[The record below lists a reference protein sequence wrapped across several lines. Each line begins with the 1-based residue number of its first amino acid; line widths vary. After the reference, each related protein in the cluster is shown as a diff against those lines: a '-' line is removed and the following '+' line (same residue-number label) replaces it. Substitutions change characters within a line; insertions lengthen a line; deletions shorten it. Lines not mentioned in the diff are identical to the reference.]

1 MKQSLIDSG
10 LSESSVNSY
19 LAGRAAKEGYDKD
32 GSLNDITQKEVTA
45 IHESVGGEKAYK
57 TCINTN
63 NKLRANNKQFEKDI
77 RESDRMLGE
86 CLDDK
91 IAIEEQK
98 EKIEESI
105 KIFFRLN
112 EKIIK

>member
-1 MKQSLIDSG
+1 MTYQFVTFKDKKYNIDDDKTAKNLCLMQEGEIEKLNILI
-10 LSESSVNSY
+10 
-19 LAGRAAKEGYDKD
+19 
-32 GSLNDITQKEVTA
+32 NDYKHLLEA
-45 IHESVGGEKAYK
+45 NEKAHK

-63 NKLRANNKQFEKDI
+63 NKLRAINKQYEKDI
-77 RESDRMLGE
+77 KESDRMLGE

-91 IAIEEQK
+91 IALEKEK

>member
-1 MKQSLIDSG
+1 MTNQTVTFKDKKYNIDDPKT
-10 LSESSVNSY
+10 
-19 LAGRAAKEGYDKD
+19 AKNLTQMQEGEIERLNIL
-32 GSLNDITQKEVTA
+32 LNDYKHLLEA
-45 IHESVGGEKAYK
+45 NEKAHK
-57 TCINTN
+57 TCINT
-63 NKLRANNKQFEKDI
+63 NNKQFEKDI

-91 IAIEEQK
+91 IAIEEEK